1 MTADITT
8 AMAPDLTGADWFTS
22 SYTDNGQACV
32 EVADLTRA
40 SYGRVAVRDS
50 KNPTGP
56 ALLVAP
62 DAWGSF
68 VATVKG
74 EEHPA

>member
-1 MTADITT
+1 MIA
-8 AMAPDLTGADWFTS
+8 APDLTGADWFTS
-22 SYTDNGQACV
+22 SYSSGNGQNCV

-56 ALLVAP
+56 ALLVP
-62 DAWGSF
+62 PGAWGSF

-74 EEHPA
+74 GEPTRQL